1 MDYLQIFEER
11 QSCFAELLRLANE
24 QRMLID
30 AVDYA
35 QLLTLLGSKQ
45 RVLGQLEEMQRQHP
59 RLAADWKAVRAGLS
73 VETREACEHVL
84 AETEATLAQLLDQE
98 RRDTDEIAARRDQTR
113 SQLNSVSL
121 GQKANAA
128 YGAPPPHV
136 SFRHLSV
143 GQ

>member
-1 MDYLQIFEER
+1 MDYLQVFEER

-30 AVDYA
+30 AVDYS

-59 RLAADWKAVRAGLS
+59 RLAHDWKAVRAGLA
-73 VETREACEHVL
+73 VEVRESCEHVL
-84 AETEATLAQLLDQE
+84 AETEATLAQLLNQE
-98 RRDTDEIAARRDQTR
+98 RRDTDEIAARRDHTR
-113 SQLNSVSL
+113 NQLNSVSL
-121 GQKANAA
+121 GQQANAA